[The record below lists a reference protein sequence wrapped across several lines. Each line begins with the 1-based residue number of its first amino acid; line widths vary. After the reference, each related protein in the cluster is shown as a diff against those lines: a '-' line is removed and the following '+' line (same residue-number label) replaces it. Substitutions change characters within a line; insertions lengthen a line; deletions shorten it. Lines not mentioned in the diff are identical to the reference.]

1 MRSLQCFHIAEFY
14 NYPIA
19 PAHAYVHQFKNRFDA
34 GKTTLTADQTLPIP
48 HEQHK
53 DDVNTVKPQ

>member
-34 GKTTLTADQTLPIP
+34 GKTTLTGDNPEHHNTKTYK
-48 HEQHK
+48 QH
-53 DDVNTVKPQ
+53 QCR